1 MSTRTWS
8 SPIPSMMVVASF
20 GAPFDENLGSWT
32 SKNCVT
38 LSMSKLEFV
47 IFLLYIIGR
56 CFWLFGVVV
65 YFFFRELNVSGE
77 NFWDAHSRRCQF

>member
-38 LSMSKLEFV
+38 LSIVKV
-47 IFLLYIIGR
+47 GIR
-56 CFWLFGVVV
+56 
-65 YFFFRELNVSGE
+65 YFFAVRH
-77 NFWDAHSRRCQF
+77 W